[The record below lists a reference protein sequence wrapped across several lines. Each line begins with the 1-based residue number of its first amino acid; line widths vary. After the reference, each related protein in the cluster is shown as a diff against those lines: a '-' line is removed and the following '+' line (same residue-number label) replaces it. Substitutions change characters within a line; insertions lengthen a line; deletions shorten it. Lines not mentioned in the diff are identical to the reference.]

1 MDWCLIAVTD
11 PSWLEWTVNILKVAL
26 GLGMVIFVHELGHFV
41 VAKLSGVKCEK
52 FYLGFD
58 IAGLKLAKFTWGETE
73 YGIGILPL
81 GGYVKMLGQEDN
93 PARLREEIERAKAGE
108 GGQDIA
114 QADAPPR
121 PATPAHADAAGGAG
135 RGSEEPVDLQAA
147 RQALYDPRSYLA
159 KSVPTRMAIISAGV
173 IMNVI
178 FAFFFAIGA
187 YAIGVHQIAPI
198 VGGVTPG
205 DGAWQAG
212 LEVGDRIVQIGEEP
226 IHTFMDLKSAI
237 SLGDT
242 QDGVAMLVQRPGQD
256 ELFRVVAEAKRTGL
270 APTVGVGLPMTTS
283 LSEQIPVY
291 PGSAAAKAKPEFE
304 PGDVV
309 IALDGQP
316 VHEYADIHRYLARHA
331 EKPLRVTVERVASAE
346 ELEDASEGRT
356 KQMIVEVAPAPMRR
370 LGLVM
375 EMGPVSALQT
385 GSPAAE
391 AGIQVGDVLIEVNG
405 EPVGD
410 PMTLP
415 DRLRKLAD
423 TQEQVKVQ
431 FNRTGAAEPLQRE
444 ISLRRVD
451 RYDAIVPPTSPV
463 SAPALGIAY
472 EVGNR
477 VADVLP
483 GSPAERAGLKAGDT
497 IAQAMLLPPNEKLLE
512 QHGAEQ
518 LAAEMPMETITADLE
533 AGSHT
538 WPFFF
543 GLLQRTLP
551 GSKVQFQLA
560 TGRQVTLEPSESKDW
575 FNPDRGLL
583 FEIQEIRR
591 RAESFGDAVRLGT
604 KETVDALTMVFRTVQ
619 RLLDN
624 QVSPKALS
632 GPVGIAQMA
641 YHSAARGTG
650 ELLIFLT
657 ILSANLAVLNFLP
670 IPVLD
675 GGHLVFLAYEGIT
688 GKPPS
693 ERVQLLLTYLG
704 LLLLLTLMVW
714 VLGLDVGLIS
724 RD

>member
-1 MDWCLIAVTD
+1 MDWCLIAAAD

-108 GGQDIA
+108 QS
-114 QADAPPR
+114 P
-121 PATPAHADAAGGAG
+121 PATQLPRDEAAGAG
-135 RGSEEPVDLQAA
+135 RETEGPADLEAA
-147 RQALYDPRSYLA
+147 RRALYDPRSYLA

-187 YAIGVHQIAPI
+187 YAIGVQQIAPI

-212 LEVGDRIVQIGEEP
+212 LEVGDRIVQIGEKP

-242 QDGVAMLVQRPGQD
+242 QDGVAMVVQRPGQG
-256 ELFRVVAEAKRTGL
+256 EPFRVVAEAKRTGL
-270 APTVGVGLPMTTS
+270 APTVGVGLPMTTA
-283 LSEQIPVY
+283 LSEQLPVY
-291 PGSAAAKAKPEFE
+291 PGSPAAEAKPGFE
-304 PGDVV
+304 PGDLV
-309 IALDGQP
+309 IALDGEP
-316 VHEYADIHRYLARHA
+316 VHQYADIHRHLARHR
-331 EKPLRVTVERVASAE
+331 EETLRVTVERSVSPE
-346 ELEDASEGRT
+346 ELGGASEGRT
-356 KQMIVEVAPAPMRR
+356 KQLSIEVPPAPMRR
-370 LGLVM
+370 LGLAM
-375 EMGPVSALQT
+375 EMGPITALQA
-385 GSPAAE
+385 GSPAAT
-391 AGIQVGDVLIEVNG
+391 AGVQSGDVLLEVNG
-405 EPVGD
+405 EPAGD
-410 PMTLP
+410 PLTLP
-415 DRLRKLAD
+415 DRLRALA
-423 TQEQVKVQ
+423 QEQDQV
-431 FNRTGAAEPLQRE
+431 TL
-444 ISLRRVD
+444 SLRRKGLAEPVEIEVPLRRTD

-463 SAPALGIAY
+463 SAPALGLAY
-472 EVGNR
+472 EVANR
-477 VADVLP
+477 VAAVLP
-483 GSPAERAGLKAGDT
+483 GSPAERAGLKPGDA
-497 IAQAMLLPPNEKLLE
+497 IARATLIPPAKEALE
-512 QHGAEQ
+512 RDGLDQ
-518 LAAEMPMETITADLE
+518 LVAEMPLESITADLK
-533 AGSHT
+533 AGTHT

-543 GLLQRTLP
+543 ELLQRALP
-551 GSKVQFQLA
+551 GSKAQLQLA
-560 TGRQVTLEPSESKDW
+560 SGRQVTMEPVESKDW
-575 FNPDRGLL
+575 FNPDRGFL
-583 FEIQEIRR
+583 FEIQEIQR
-591 RAESFGDAVRLGT
+591 RAESFGDAIRLGL

-675 GGHLVFLAYEGIT
+675 GGHLVFLAYEGVT

-693 ERVQLLLTYLG
+693 ERVQLVLTYMG
-704 LLLLLTLMVW
+704 LLLLLGLMIW